1 MILKRRIERL
11 ESRWPRR
18 RCWRSFEELLREA
31 ANIARLTGTD
41 FEEAF
46 TRLIVSLSPEE
57 RDRLL
62 AEAEA
67 AVGPA
72 EAAAVRQQALRNID

>member
-18 RCWRSFEELLREA
+18 KSLAELVREA
-31 ANIARLTGTD
+31 DRIARLTGTD
-41 FEEAF
+41 FDETF
-46 TRLIVSLSPEE
+46 TRLIVPLSPEE
-57 RDRLL
+57 RGRLL

-72 EAAAVRQQALRNID
+72 EAAVVRQQALRNID

>member
-18 RCWRSFEELLREA
+18 KSLTELLGEA
-31 ANIARLTGTD
+31 ERIAQLSGTD
-41 FEEAF
+41 FDEAF
-46 TRLIVSLSPEE
+46 TCLIVALSPEE
-57 RDRLL
+57 RGRLL
-62 AEAEA
+62 AEAEAEA

-72 EAAAVRQQALRNID
+72 EAAVVRQQALRNID

>member
-18 RCWRSFEELLREA
+18 KSLAELVREA
-31 ANIARLTGTD
+31 ESIARLNGTD
-41 FEEAF
+41 FDQAF
-46 TRLIVSLSPEE
+46 TRLIVALSPEE
-57 RDRLL
+57 RGRLL

-72 EAAAVRQQALRNID
+72 EAAVVRQQALRNID